1 MVAGLCA
8 GLVAQQPAP
17 SFRSSVDAVFVPVS
31 VIDRNRPV
39 TGLTAAD
46 FDLLDNGV
54 AQVFTAA
61 PVESL
66 SVDVTLV
73 LDTSGSVKGPALDQ
87 FKADVQDIAESMQT
101 NDRVRLITFAT
112 SVTDVFGL
120 QPGGARLPVERIEA
134 GGATS
139 FYNALAAALM
149 AFPQADRPQ
158 LVFGFTDGLDNM
170 SFLDARQVATLAGH
184 SGASLYLTLIAPGG
198 RAVGRMTPY
207 DGGPNRRVLQE
218 AVARNG
224 GGLYE
229 KPAGTPLP
237 ALFRQVLDDFR
248 ASYVL
253 SYTPR
258 GVTSKGWHEVV
269 VHTKNSR
276 YTVRARK
283 GYDGG

>member
-1 MVAGLCA
+1 VT
-8 GLVAQQPAP
+8 
-17 SFRSSVDAVFVPVS
+17 
-31 VIDRNRPV
+31 DRNRPV
-39 TGLTAAD
+39 TRLTAAD

-66 SVDVTLV
+66 PVDVTLV
-73 LDTSGSVKGPALDQ
+73 LDASRSVKGPALEQ

-158 LVFGFTDGLDNM
+158 FVFGFTDGLDNM

-184 SGASLYLTLIAPGG
+184 SGASLYLALIAPGG
-198 RAVGRMTPY
+198 RRWGA
-207 DGGPNRRVLQE
+207 
-218 AVARNG
+218 
-224 GGLYE
+224 
-229 KPAGTPLP
+229 
-237 ALFRQVLDDFR
+237 
-248 ASYVL
+248 
-253 SYTPR
+253 
-258 GVTSKGWHEVV
+258 
-269 VHTKNSR
+269 
-276 YTVRARK
+276 
-283 GYDGG
+283 

>member
-8 GLVAQQPAP
+8 AQQPAP

-31 VIDRNRPV
+31 VTDRNRPV

-54 AQVFTAA
+54 AQVLTAA

-73 LDTSGSVKGPALDQ
+73 LDTSGSVKGPALEQ

-149 AFPQADRPQ
+149 AFPQAERPQ

-170 SFLDARQVATLAGH
+170 SILDARQVATLAGH
-184 SGASLYLTLIAPGG
+184 SGASLYLALIAPGG

-224 GGLYE
+224 GELYE

-258 GVTSKGWHEVV
+258 GVTSKGSHEVV
-269 VHTKNSR
+269 VHTRNSR

>member
-1 MVAGLCA
+1 MVGGLCA

-31 VIDRNRPV
+31 VTDRNRPV

-54 AQVFTAA
+54 AQVLTAA

-73 LDTSGSVKGPALDQ
+73 LDTSGSVKGPALEQ

-149 AFPQADRPQ
+149 AFPQAERPQ

-184 SGASLYLTLIAPGG
+184 SGASLYLALVAPGD

-224 GGLYE
+224 GALYE

-269 VHTKNSR
+269 VRAKNSR